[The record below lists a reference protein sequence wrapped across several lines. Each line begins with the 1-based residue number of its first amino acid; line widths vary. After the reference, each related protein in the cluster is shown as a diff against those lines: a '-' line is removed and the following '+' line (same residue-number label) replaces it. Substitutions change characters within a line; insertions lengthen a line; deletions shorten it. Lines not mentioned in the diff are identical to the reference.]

1 MKRLYNLD
9 YLRGITA
16 FGIMI
21 YHYLSWTLGK
31 FTADTFMG
39 RLGIYGVS
47 IFYILS
53 GLTLFY
59 VYYDR
64 MTLSIKNLTTF
75 FKKRVFRIFPLLW
88 LVTIIAIILRKKT
101 PDFSNLFFN
110 LTGLFGFV
118 KWDTY
123 FSAGVWSI
131 GNELVFYVFFPI
143 FILLSKAHRPFF
155 IILNI
160 ILFSLYVYFAFVKL
174 NPELTLSDQWRNYV
188 NPLNQVF
195 LFLSGFLIG
204 LLFRNIKINNLYAFV
219 LLFLG
224 LSLFVFLPAQNDT
237 INLVTG
243 INRLFFT
250 GSCLLICFGFYKL
263 TFNLPIAIHK
273 PLALLGEISYSVY
286 LLHPILYNLVGR
298 FRNHTIYFPESIR
311 LILSISLTLVISYF
325 TYQYFEKYFM
335 KLGKRIKK
343 TPKKELR

>member
-9 YLRGITA
+9 YLRGIAA

-21 YHYLSWTLGK
+21 YHYLSWTHGK

-64 MTLSIKNLTTF
+64 MTLSKKNVTTF

-88 LVTIIAIILRKKT
+88 LVTIIAIIISKNI
-101 PDFSNLFFN
+101 PDFSNLILN

-143 FILLSKAHRPFF
+143 FFLLSKAHKPFF

-160 ILFSLYVYFAFVKL
+160 ILFSFYLYFAFVKL
-174 NPELTLSDQWRNYV
+174 NPELTLYEQWKDYV

-204 LLFRNIKINNLYAFV
+204 LLFRNSKVNNLFAFV
-219 LLFLG
+219 SFFLG
-224 LSLFVFLPAQNDT
+224 LSLFVFIPAENDT

-243 INRLFFT
+243 VNRLFFT

-263 TFNLPIAIHK
+263 TLKLPIVIHK
-273 PLALLGEISYSVY
+273 PLTLLGEASYSVY
-286 LLHPILYNLVGR
+286 LLHPVVYNLVKI
-298 FRNHTIYFPESIR
+298 FKHHIIDFSESVQ
-311 LILSISLTLVISYF
+311 LILSVSLTLVVSYF
-325 TYQYFEKYFM
+325 TYEFFEKYFM
-335 KLGKRIKK
+335 RLGKQIKK
-343 TPKKELR
+343 VPNNV